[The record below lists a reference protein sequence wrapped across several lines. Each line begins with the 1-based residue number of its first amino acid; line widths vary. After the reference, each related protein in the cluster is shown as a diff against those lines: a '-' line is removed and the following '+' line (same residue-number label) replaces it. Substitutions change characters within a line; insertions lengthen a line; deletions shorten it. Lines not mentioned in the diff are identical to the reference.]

1 MAFCEG
7 CGQQLVLGDAICSK
21 CGKDVS
27 DAMDI
32 GDGQRGNVIVASP
45 QAPPTVIPQTPPTA
59 APQTPPMVQV
69 TRPTIPGTNVV
80 LALNETIWRV
90 YNVTQLRSVKQG
102 QGQLVVT
109 SSRLIFHA
117 LAQARRS
124 GSVLVMETH
133 ISTITGMRT
142 YVSNRVMRWLLVVG
156 SLFALLGLLALA
168 KRSGAGVL
176 FVLIGAG
183 LIALG
188 FSRFG
193 RRGTV
198 TVEVAGQASSDTP
211 VSFGNAWQE
220 QTGFFHR
227 MVRAISGPFGFFTNL
242 FGMYDAFDF
251 TIGIPGPDAMAVAA
265 ELGAIVH
272 DIQSKGSLAETH
284 WGVSAA

>member
-7 CGQQLVLGDAICSK
+7 CGQQLVLGDPICSK

-32 GDGQRGNVIVASP
+32 GDGQEGNVILASP
-45 QAPPTVIPQTPPTA
+45 KAPPTAPPTSTSMKQIQIA
-59 APQTPPMVQV
+59 A
-69 TRPTIPGTNVV
+69 PTIPGTNVV
-80 LALNETIWRV
+80 LAMNETIWRV
-90 YNVTQLRSVKQG
+90 YDVTQLRSLKQG
-102 QGQLVVT
+102 RGQLVVT

-142 YVSNRVMRWLLVVG
+142 YVSNRVMRWLLVLGTV
-156 SLFALLGLLALA
+156 LALLGLVALA
-168 KRSGAGVL
+168 GKSAGGVVL
-176 FVLIGAG
+176 IIIGAG

-220 QTGFFHR
+220 QNGFFHR

-251 TIGIPGPDAMAVAA
+251 TIGVPGPDAMAVAA
-265 ELGAIVH
+265 ELGAIVQ
-272 DIQSKGSLAETH
+272 DIQSMGSLAETH
-284 WGVSAA
+284 WGVSSR